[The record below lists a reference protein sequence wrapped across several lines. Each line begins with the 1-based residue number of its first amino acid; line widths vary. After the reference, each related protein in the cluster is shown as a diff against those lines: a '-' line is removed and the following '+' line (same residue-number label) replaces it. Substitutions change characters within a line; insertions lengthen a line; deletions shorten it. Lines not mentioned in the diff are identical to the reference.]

1 MNVELLDYTGKGR
14 PDQEWHAAHMLIF
27 TKGTRLNM
35 DAARFAAVQAMSE
48 SEKCAELA
56 YMASTIPSSWEF
68 VHFTFLIE
76 GVTRATAQ
84 QITRTRQA
92 SYAMQS
98 QRVADLTG
106 VEATNPFMWG
116 TDEWDEFDDAKT
128 RATNAYENLVAMG
141 AEKEDARGIL
151 PMNSQC
157 NLVASYNLRTL
168 VELVSKRKSLRAQGE
183 YRAIAARFE
192 ELVLEAFPWAGPF
205 FEDKHALALQMLE
218 AAAEEVGVT
227 VGSGP
232 GWRIAKAMDLIRGK
246 L

>member
-1 MNVELLDYTGKGR
+1 M
-14 PDQEWHAAHMLIF
+14 IF

-35 DAARFAAVQAMSE
+35 DADRFAAIQAMSE
-48 SEKCAELA
+48 QEKYDELA
-56 YMASTIPSSWEF
+56 YMARTIPSSWEF
-68 VHFTFLIE
+68 VHFTFLISN
-76 GVTRATAQ
+76 VTRATAQ

-106 VEATNPFMWG
+106 VEVTNPFYPHS
-116 TDEWDEFDDAKT
+116 DEWDEFDEAKT
-128 RATNAYENLVAMG
+128 RATNAYENLTAMG

-168 VELVSKRKSLRAQGE
+168 TELLSKRKSLRAQGE
-183 YRAIAARFE
+183 YREIARAMESAI
-192 ELVLEAFPWAGPF
+192 LGVFPWASPF
-205 FEDKHALALQMLE
+205 FEDKHALAIQMLE
-218 AAAEEVGVT
+218 AAAEEIGVT

-232 GWRIAKAMDLIRGK
+232 GWQIAKAIDLIRGK
-246 L
+246 A